1 MLKTVTGTLLFG
13 VLGFGLVAAAAA
25 QGDKPAV
32 VAVEAVE
39 LRAKV
44 DAVDQGKRLVT
55 LTGPGGDTM
64 TVKAGMEV
72 RNLDQVKAGDQ
83 VTLRYYDS
91 VAVFVRKST
100 EPAGAAGLSVVEL
113 APKGEKPAGM
123 MVDTVELTATVD
135 AVDYDARTVTL
146 EGPAGKTRTL
156 KVDPSVQ
163 GFKEVKKGDELV
175 LRHTEALAIAVEGP

>member
-64 TVKAGMEV
+64 TVKADMEV

-113 APKGEKPAGM
+113 APKGQMPAGT
-123 MVDTVELTATVD
+123 MVDTVEMTATVE
-135 AVDYDARTVTL
+135 AIDYDARTVTL
-146 EGPAGKTRTL
+146 QGPAGKTRTL
-156 KVDPSVQ
+156 KVDPGVQ
-163 GFKEVKKGDELV
+163 GFKAVKKGDELV
-175 LRHTEALAIAVEGP
+175 LRHTEALAIAVNRP